1 MRYKFFICKPK
12 AMCEC
17 LVSRSLRRY
26 VADGEKDIDRPD
38 LFSEF
43 DVERLTKLL
52 RVASGEA
59 AGFDPKFKFRQIGE
73 LPFVSVCTS
82 YRNAEEVVSA
92 LGICVSSVGA
102 VLFDGEM
109 ECCSGVGKRD
119 RARFVDVRLAHQRLK
134 IALQKHPAL
143 ARSLRGTWARYFTV
157 GQCFHH
163 EGIVDTAIM
172 IMRGSI
178 SGAVKAVDK
187 TLRSVLSEDE
197 VLYCS
202 CGCFVV
208 ENKKAG
214 YKIRFVV
221 EGPGKSAQYMGW
233 IENGEVHLEMLRRMS
248 LYRTLKA
255 ISGMDYGELELIRSR
270 LYFCEAFDTRG
281 EWRNPA
287 DRFVDSYKISR
298 RLKKF
303 GLDIVYGHHPSGNS
317 GEFGFYFCNWHNLGW
332 DAWKGQSY
340 FTMTEEDINLLMAI
354 FESVVPYYG
363 EYYYDDFHFRKEEA
377 EQILAKIRSVRQEV
391 IKDPTGQSLGVVGQR
406 LLYTTFACR
415 YPDGRITS
423 RYDEEKFDML
433 RQNISRVVAMLDFFA
448 WWLRGQ
454 IDVCWSS
461 FHGFHVV
468 GP

>member
-1 MRYKFFICKPK
+1 MRYKFFICKPV

-17 LVSRSLRRY
+17 LVSRALRRY
-26 VADGEKDIDRPD
+26 VADGEKCVGRRD
-38 LFSEF
+38 LLSEF
-43 DVERLTKLL
+43 DAERLTKLL

-59 AGFDPKFKFRQIGE
+59 AGFDPKLTFRQVAD
-73 LPFVSVCTS
+73 LPLVSVWTS
-82 YRNAEEVVSA
+82 YRKAQEVVEA

-109 ECCSGVGKRD
+109 DFTTDASVRD
-119 RARFVDVRLAHQRLK
+119 RARFVSAWLAHQRLR
-134 IALQKHPAL
+134 IALQKMPAL
-143 ARSLRGTWARYFTV
+143 TESLCSTCVKYFQL
-157 GQCFHH
+157 GHCFYR
-163 EGIVDTAIM
+163 EGIIDTAIM
-172 IMRGSI
+172 IIRGSMVDV
-178 SGAVKAVDK
+178 VKAVNEV
-187 TLRSVLSEDE
+187 LRSALTEGE

-202 CGCFVV
+202 SGCFVV
-208 ENKKAG
+208 ESKSGG

-248 LYRTLKA
+248 LCQAIKA
-255 ISGMDYGELELIRSR
+255 ISGMGRGELELIRSR
-270 LYFCEAFDTRG
+270 LYFDEAFATRG
-281 EWRNPA
+281 ELRNPA
-287 DRFVDSYKISR
+287 DRFVDSYKMSR
-298 RLKKF
+298 RLNKF
-303 GLDIVYGHHPSGNS
+303 GLDIVYGYHPFGNR
-317 GEFGFYFCNWHNLGW
+317 GEYDFYFCNWHNLGW

-354 FESVVPYYG
+354 FESVVPYYS
-363 EYYYDDFHFRKEEA
+363 EYYYDDFHFRKEESK
-377 EQILAKIRSVRQEV
+377 QILVKIRSVRQEV

-423 RYDEEKFDML
+423 RYDEEKFDIL
-433 RQNISRVVAMLDFFA
+433 RQNRSRIVAMLDFFA
-448 WWLRGQ
+448 WWLRGR
-454 IDVCWSS
+454 IDACRSS

>member
-1 MRYKFFICKPK
+1 MCYKFFICKPK
-12 AMCEC
+12 TVCED
-17 LVSRSLRRY
+17 LVSMTLRRY
-26 VADGEKDIDRPD
+26 IAGGEKCVDRRD
-38 LFSEF
+38 LLSEF
-43 DVERLTKLL
+43 DVGRLTKLL

-59 AGFDPKFKFRQIGE
+59 AGFDPKFGFRQVAD
-73 LPFVSVCTS
+73 LPLVLVWTS
-82 YRNAEEVVSA
+82 YRKAQEVVEA

-109 ECCSGVGKRD
+109 ECGSGIGKRD
-119 RARFVDVRLAHQRLK
+119 RARFVEVRLAHQRLK
-134 IALQKHPAL
+134 IALQKR
-143 ARSLRGTWARYFTV
+143 RSLVEGCITSAKYFNL
-157 GQCFHH
+157 GQCFHR

-172 IMRGSI
+172 IMRGSMCN
-178 SGAVKAVDK
+178 AVEVVDE
-187 TLRSVLSEDE
+187 TLRSALSGDE

-208 ENKKAG
+208 ENKKAW

-233 IENGEVHLEMLRRMS
+233 VENGEVHLELLRRMS

-270 LYFCEAFDTRG
+270 LYFNESFATRG
-281 EWRNPA
+281 EWRNPV

-303 GLDIVYGHHPSGNS
+303 GLDIVYGYHPCGNR

-332 DAWKGQSY
+332 DAWKVQSY

-354 FESVVPYYG
+354 FESVVPYYS
-363 EYYYDDFHFRKEEA
+363 EYYYDDFYFRKEET
-377 EQILAKIRSVRQEV
+377 EQILVKIRSVRQEV
-391 IKDPTGQSLGVVGQR
+391 INDPTGRSLGVVGQR
-406 LLYTTFACR
+406 LLHTTFACR

-423 RYDEEKFDML
+423 RYDEEKFDIL
-433 RQNISRVVAMLDFFA
+433 RQNRSRILAMLDFFA
-448 WWLRGQ
+448 WWLRGRQ
-454 IDVCWSS
+454 DVCWSRFS
-461 FHGFHVV
+461 GFHVV